1 MKYSGKTMGSSGNW
15 RMEKSVTTEIKNP
28 INGLNRS
35 QTQSQTQVKREL
47 GYGEID
53 HKNEEVLFPNMIL
66 RLAYPLIPKA
76 DNHVPRK

>member
-47 GYGEID
+47 GYGEI
-53 HKNEEVLFPNMIL
+53 ESQE
-66 RLAYPLIPKA
+66 
-76 DNHVPRK
+76 